1 MNRYDQ
7 LLNIFGKCLSES
19 SKCIDT
25 KLAVEECYGDDLS
38 MFATSSSSSSKPND
52 DGVDMLENLVRDI
65 LDKINESFL
74 QNELPKILSKE
85 KVELKLNILDQVIQ
99 EYLREQREKE
109 ELENNDIE
117 SARDAVANTKFIPQ
131 GMNLGHML
139 TYQSY
144 QMKLKMKDELNRKVE
159 HLEAER
165 GDLLKQ
171 IEVAQNDVKSVVSG
185 IDKSIVEPLNK
196 NADICTFNGIS

>member
-1 MNRYDQ
+1 MSRYDQ
-7 LLNIFGKCLSES
+7 LIKIFEKCLSES

-38 MFATSSSSSSKPND
+38 MFATSSSKSND
-52 DGVDMLENLVRDI
+52 DGVQMLENLVRDI

-74 QNELPKILSKE
+74 QDELPKILSKE

-109 ELENNDIE
+109 ELEKKDIE
-117 SARDAVANTKFIPQ
+117 SARDAVANTKFLPQ

-144 QMKLKMKDELNRKVE
+144 QMKLKMKDELNCKVE
-159 HLEAER
+159 QLEAER
-165 GDLLKQ
+165 DDLLKQ
-171 IEVAQNDVKSVVSG
+171 IEVAQNNVKSVVSG